1 MDDPNE
7 PRGPSSGPPTGSA
20 DGPVN
25 PGPSPSDTSLPAAP
39 QKVVFDRLPLS
50 ERSYVLSALRQETVG
65 GALLLIA
72 AVIALVWANSPW
84 RESYDNLTEV
94 VIGPAA
100 LHLDLSL
107 SVWAADGLLAV
118 FFFVAGLEL
127 KHELVLGSL
136 SRIDKAVVPVVAAL
150 AGMVVPALLF
160 VATVTALGDSD
171 AASGWG
177 IPMATDIAFALAVL
191 AVMGSKLPVALRA
204 FLLTLAVVDDLGA
217 ILVIA
222 VFYSDDFSPVPFA
235 IAVAGMVLWWVL
247 QRRRVDAWW
256 VYLPLALVVWGFL
269 HDSGI
274 HATVAGVALGLLT
287 RVHVDPGETISPAD
301 RYEHA
306 IRPISAGL
314 CVPLFAFFSAG
325 VTFVGLGTSAI
336 TDPVA
341 IAIVV
346 GLVVGKPLGVYGGA
360 RLVARFTRA
369 SLSSSLRWAD
379 VMAVGLLAGIGFTV
393 SLLIGELA
401 FEDDPTRETA
411 AKIGILLASTIAAVI
426 AAVALLRRGKA
437 YAAMAAEE
445 EADSDED
452 GVPDV
457 YQR

>member
-1 MDDPNE
+1 
-7 PRGPSSGPPTGSA
+7 
-20 DGPVN
+20 
-25 PGPSPSDTSLPAAP
+25 
-39 QKVVFDRLPLS
+39 
-50 ERSYVLSALRQETVG
+50 
-65 GALLLIA
+65 
-72 AVIALVWANSPW
+72 
-84 RESYDNLTEV
+84 
-94 VIGPAA
+94 
-100 LHLDLSL
+100 
-107 SVWAADGLLAV
+107 
-118 FFFVAGLEL
+118 
-127 KHELVLGSL
+127 
-136 SRIDKAVVPVVAAL
+136 
-150 AGMVVPALLF
+150 VPALLF
-160 VATVTALGDSD
+160 VATVTALGDRE
-171 AASGWG
+171 AATGWG

-222 VFYSDDFSPVPFA
+222 IFYSHGFSPAPFL
-235 IAVAGMVLWWVL
+235 IAVLGMALWWFL
-247 QRRRVDAWW
+247 QRRRLDAWW
-256 VYLPLALVVWGFL
+256 VYLPLGLVVWGFL
-269 HDSGI
+269 HASGI

-287 RVHVDPGETISPAD
+287 RVRLDPGETISPAD

-325 VTFVGLGTSAI
+325 VTFIGLGGSAF

-346 GLVVGKPLGVYGGA
+346 GLVVGKPIGVYGGA

-379 VMAVGLLAGIGFTV
+379 VMAVGILAGIGFTV

-401 FEDDPTRETA
+401 FEYDAPRQTA
-411 AKIGILLASTIAAVI
+411 AKIGILVASVI
-426 AAVALLRRGKA
+426 AALLAVVALQRRSKA
-437 YAAMAAEE
+437 YAAIAAEE
-445 EADSDED
+445 EADADGD